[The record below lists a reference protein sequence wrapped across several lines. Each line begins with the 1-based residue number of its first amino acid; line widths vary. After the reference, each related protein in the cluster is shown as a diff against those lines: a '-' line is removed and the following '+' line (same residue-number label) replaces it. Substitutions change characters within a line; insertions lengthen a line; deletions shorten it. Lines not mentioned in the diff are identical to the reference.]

1 MSQITRSYPAAKP
14 KMSVAAVQWLPGALS
29 AMLPFFATNYGLT
42 RGKLYLRG
50 DDPNLY
56 GILYNGGQQNPMV
69 QVNGVTRPANKGYNF
84 YSAPWCIST
93 FPARD
98 LGQRVEITSI
108 DDSVY
113 QYITQLYNL
122 VGTQT
127 GNVTISLT
135 NWQLEQ
141 QGYAK
146 LYQLV
151 QGSQYVNVN
160 GTTYFGG
167 QTELNTATNGVGKL
181 AAVTRPLISNDFTYD
196 NAITVTTYQM
206 PYNTFYAID
215 TPIIVSATNSSAQN
229 PNQRIYFTLQNNVTI
244 FNGPNYSV

>member
-1 MSQITRSYPAAKP
+1 MSQITRSYPEAKP
-14 KMSVAAVQWLPGALS
+14 KMSVSAVQWLPGAMS

-42 RGKLYLRG
+42 SGKLYLRA

-56 GILYNGGQQNPMV
+56 GILYNGGQQNPVV
-69 QVNGVTRPANKGYNF
+69 QVSGQQKPANKGRNF

-98 LGQRVEITSI
+98 YGQRVEITDI
-108 DDSVY
+108 DTSVY
-113 QYITQLYNL
+113 QYITALYGL

-127 GNVTISLT
+127 GNVTINLS

-141 QGYAK
+141 KGYVK

-167 QTELNTATNGVGKL
+167 QTEMNTSINGVGKL
-181 AAVTRPLISNDFTYD
+181 TEVQVPLISNDFTFD
-196 NAITVTTYQM
+196 SATTIKTYQL
-206 PYNTFYAID
+206 PYNTFYAVD
-215 TPIIVSATNSSAQN
+215 TPIVVSAVNLASTNPS
-229 PNQRIYFTLQNNVTI
+229 QRIYFTLQNNVTI
-244 FNGPNYSV
+244 FNSPNF